1 MCLHLFPYTYTA
13 PPNCS
18 GNSGYKSSCFSDT
31 DQIHNSAFF
40 SAYHEAEELELRS
53 LGIVAVVQSLSP
65 VWLFTTPWA
74 AAHQASLSFTV
85 SRSLLKPMSIESVMP
100 SNHLVLCH
108 PLLLVPSVFPSI
120 RIFSNESVLCI
131 RWPKYQNFSF
141 NLSPSNEY
149 SGLIS
154 FRIDWFDLLARV
166 FSSITIWK
174 HQFFNSKPS
183 LWFYSHIHIWLLEK
197 L

>member
-85 SRSLLKPMSIESVMP
+85 SRSLLKLVSIELVMP
-100 SNHLVLCH
+100 SNHLVLCR
-108 PLLLVPSVFPSI
+108 PLLPFVSLCTTKSTSDYLSAHSAQLECKPYGGRDFALLVYC
-120 RIFSNESVLCI
+120 CI
-131 RWPKYQNFSF
+131 LRP
-141 NLSPSNEY
+141 
-149 SGLIS
+149 
-154 FRIDWFDLLARV
+154 
-166 FSSITIWK
+166 
-174 HQFFNSKPS
+174 
-183 LWFYSHIHIWLLEK
+183 
-197 L
+197 